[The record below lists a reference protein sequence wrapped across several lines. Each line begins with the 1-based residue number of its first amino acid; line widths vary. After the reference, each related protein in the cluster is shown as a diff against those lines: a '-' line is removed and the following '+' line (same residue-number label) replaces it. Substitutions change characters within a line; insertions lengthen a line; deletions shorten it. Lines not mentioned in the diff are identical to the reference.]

1 VNNRFAF
8 LPMRASNR
16 LLDDPEALRARL
28 EDDSYL
34 LFRRVIDRDAILA
47 LRADVI
53 AVLARIGWTDEAGR
67 VITKPL
73 REEDD
78 EFRAGYQEIQ
88 KLESFHALA
97 HDEGLMAVMQAT
109 LGETAFPHPLKIARI
124 AFPDHYEATT
134 PPHQD
139 FPNNQGTPN
148 LTAAWIPLGQVR
160 DELGGLAVLRGSA
173 RFGLLPLA
181 GHVGAGNRQAVVP
194 DELSRKLRWVT
205 TDFGFGDVLLFP
217 SFAVHAALHNSS
229 TFYPRLSVDF
239 RYQLE
244 GEALTAGCLEPH
256 FQQLTWDEIY
266 AGWASDEHQW
276 YWRDL
281 DYEVVPFETIP
292 TVDEGDGE
300 TFDQHDLAT
309 IVKYRTRVDAR
320 HDRRMAA
327 LADAP
332 EPPV

>member
-1 VNNRFAF
+1 MNNRFAF

-53 AVLARIGWTDEAGR
+53 AVLARLGWTDEAGR
-67 VITKPL
+67 AITKPPL
-73 REEDD
+73 RQEDD
-78 EFRAGYQEIQ
+78 EFRAGYQEIR
-88 KLESFHALA
+88 SSSRSTPSPTTRASRRDA
-97 HDEGLMAVMQAT
+97 RPPSARRPSA
-109 LGETAFPHPLKIARI
+109 PLKIARI
-124 AFPDHYEATT
+124 LAFPDHYEEPRRRPTRTSRTTRAPRTSRPRGSRSARCATSW
-134 PPHQD
+134 
-139 FPNNQGTPN
+139 
-148 LTAAWIPLGQVR
+148 AAWPCCRAQP
-160 DELGGLAVLRGSA
+160 A
-173 RFGLLPLA
+173 GLLPARRTRGRRQPPGGRARRAVALA
-181 GHVGAGNRQAVVP
+181 ALGHHR
-194 DELSRKLRWVT
+194 LRY
-205 TDFGFGDVLLFP
+205 GDVLLFP
-217 SFAVHAALHNSS
+217 SLAVHAALHNSS

-281 DYEVVPFETIP
+281 DYEVVPFRPSPPSTR
-292 TVDEGDGE
+292 
-300 TFDQHDLAT
+300 AT
-309 IVKYRTRVDAR
+309 ARPSTSRTS
-320 HDRRMAA
+320 
-327 LADAP
+327 
-332 EPPV
+332 PPS